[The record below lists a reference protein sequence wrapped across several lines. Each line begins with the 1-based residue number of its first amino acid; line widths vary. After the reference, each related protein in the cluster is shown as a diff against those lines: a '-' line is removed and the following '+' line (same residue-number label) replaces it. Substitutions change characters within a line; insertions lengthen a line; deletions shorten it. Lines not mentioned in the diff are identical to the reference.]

1 MTFPSERG
9 TERAAWSASRFCTH
23 GYFPPGKSQYS
34 FVKATRSCGR
44 VINKRR
50 MKSGWQETRER
61 GEVINERLRGREREQ
76 VEAMAPRR
84 LLLVGEGNF
93 SFAAA
98 LSETLDPSTS
108 LTATC
113 LQHPTDLA
121 RDPVARENLQ
131 RLHERGSE
139 ATPSAKPRPASCVAQ
154 SGKGGHLG
162 IQATWGLLLNVPRS
176 FSESRLCA

>member
-1 MTFPSERG
+1 M
-9 TERAAWSASRFCTH
+9 
-23 GYFPPGKSQYS
+23 SQYS

-61 GEVINERLRGREREQ
+61 SEVINERLRGREREQ

-121 RDPVARENLQ
+121 RDPVTRENLQ

-139 ATPSAKPRPASCVAQ
+139 ATPSAKPRPASCLAQ
-154 SGKGGHLG
+154 VERVG
-162 IQATWGLLLNVPRS
+162 TWGFRQRGGCS
-176 FSESRLCA
+176 